1 MGKSLNQI
9 LTEAADGNEIGVT
22 IATNQDDG
30 PNGPI
35 VGYATGRL
43 IYQAARPGFPEHPFP
58 FPGRL
63 ANAPNAPLTFYF
75 SDRVSIIDRPEGGL
89 GGIQQ
94 PFRADAT
101 DHLGL
106 SLSISVSLPHTASFT
121 FIDWGGG
128 VFNFLL
134 EDRENLLI
142 GTGPSLGISEDALYV
157 LSFTGP
163 FPPIQPPH

>member
-1 MGKSLNQI
+1 MGKNLNQI
-9 LTEAADGNEIGVT
+9 LAEAGDGYRIGVT
-22 IATNQDDG
+22 VATNQDDG
-30 PNGPI
+30 PAGPI
-35 VGYATGRL
+35 VGYAAGLLVYHAPSSHIT
-43 IYQAARPGFPEHPFP
+43 PHP

-63 ANAPNAPLTFYF
+63 ATAPGAPLVFYF
-75 SDRVSIIDRPEGGL
+75 SDRVTTIDRPTSSVGGTT
-89 GGIQQ
+89 Q

-106 SLSISVSLPHTASFT
+106 SLSISVSVPHTASFT

-128 VFNFLL
+128 VFNFHL

-142 GTGPSLGISEDALYV
+142 GTGPSLGISNNAIYV

-163 FPPIQPPH
+163 IAPPH

>member
-9 LTEAADGNEIGVT
+9 LTEAGDGNSIGVT

-30 PNGPI
+30 PSGPI
-35 VGYATGRL
+35 VGYATGTL
-43 IYQAARPGFPEHPFP
+43 LYHAPSTFITPHP

-63 ANAPNAPLTFYF
+63 ANAPDAPLTFYF
-75 SDRVSIIDRPEGGL
+75 SDRVSIINPPEGGF
-89 GGIQQ
+89 GGTRQ

-128 VFNFLL
+128 VFNFPL

-142 GTGPSLGISEDALYV
+142 GTGPSLGIAESALYV

-163 FPPIQPPH
+163 IRPPH